1 MICSWLIYALFNDKI
16 GIWEAL
22 IIGAA
27 LTPTDPVVAASVA
40 SGNLAEEYLPER
52 LTSTIS
58 LESGAN
64 DGLAY
69 PFVFL
74 GIVFLQED
82 STSDAVERY
91 FVDIWILDVIV
102 LAVSGFATG
111 IVLGLLMDLSRKKNW
126 ADKSSLFAISLAI
139 TLFVLGVFR
148 LAKFD
153 AILGVFLAGIAF
165 SVAVRLKEK
174 AEEESVQDSVDLL
187 ITNIFFL
194 LFGTILPFSDWYVLL

>member
-82 STSDAVERY
+82 STSDVKFSLITTLY
-91 FVDIWILDVIV
+91 HSLLNDV
-102 LAVSGFATG
+102 
-111 IVLGLLMDLSRKKNW
+111 LLPGSRK
-126 ADKSSLFAISLAI
+126 
-139 TLFVLGVFR
+139 VLR
-148 LAKFD
+148 
-153 AILGVFLAGIAF
+153 
-165 SVAVRLKEK
+165 
-174 AEEESVQDSVDLL
+174 
-187 ITNIFFL
+187 
-194 LFGTILPFSDWYVLL
+194 